1 MTKALICA
9 AALAVMG
16 QAASASTV
24 DFSSSIFS
32 DSFSTVTYS
41 VDGVDLTFWAE
52 SAGTPE
58 RFFKNGGLSFGY
70 SHMHGLTIMASD
82 AIQLTRLNGKSTQL
96 DPSGSTL
103 PFSVLIGDETQVSDL
118 SFPAYSWGWLD
129 LTEDSIVIP
138 EDTIFSIDG
147 DFQSWNWQASAVLGA
162 FEFEAYT
169 PPPVPLPAAG
179 GLLLFSLFGIFV
191 LRSRRHP
198 AITHPAQ

>member
-16 QAASASTV
+16 QTASASTV

-41 VDGVDLTFWAE
+41 VDGIDLTFWAE

-70 SHMHGLTIMASD
+70 SHMHGLTIVASE
-82 AIQLTRLNGKSTQL
+82 AIQLTRLNGKSTLL

-103 PFSVLIGDETQVSDL
+103 PFSVLIGDGIQASNL
-118 SFPAYSWGWLD
+118 AFPVYSWGWID
-129 LTEDSIVIP
+129 LTEESIVIAK
-138 EDTIFSIDG
+138 DTVFSIDA
-147 DFQSWNWQASAVLGA
+147 DFQSWNWQASTVLGA

-179 GLLLFSLFGIFV
+179 WLLLCSLLGMFV
-191 LRSRRHP
+191 LRARRRP
-198 AITHPAQ
+198 ANT